1 MKKII
6 ALAFFSL
13 LTALTFAQKTAS
25 ISVDELT
32 TGKTTGKYVFHLDKQ
47 ITSADIDAVKNYY
60 TSYFTVAFDESKHEM
75 VVTLTKN
82 EITNVNVL
90 KRMMIGIDVK
100 NITVGSESLTYDQVV
115 DKYIK

>member
-1 MKKII
+1 
-6 ALAFFSL
+6 
-13 LTALTFAQKTAS
+13 
-25 ISVDELT
+25 
-32 TGKTTGKYVFHLDKQ
+32 
-47 ITSADIDAVKNYY
+47 
-60 TSYFTVAFDESKHEM
+60 M

-115 DKYIK
+115 EKYIK

>member
-13 LTALTFAQKTAS
+13 LTTLSFAQKSAS
-25 ISVDELT
+25 ISVDELAV
-32 TGKTTGKYVFHLDKQ
+32 GKSSGKYVFHLDKQ
-47 ITSADIDAVKNYY
+47 ITAADIDAVKNYY
-60 TSYFTVAFDESKHEM
+60 TSYFTVAFDEVKHEM

-115 DKYIK
+115 EKYIK